1 MNAFNFN
8 TIGEVSHV
16 IQLAVAPAFLLTAI
30 AAMMT
35 VMTNR
40 LGRLIDR
47 ARLLESRLEHGPNE
61 NIALLHADLGTLS
74 HRAKLI
80 NIAITL
86 CTSTAIMICS
96 VIAILFLGNFFQFNM
111 SIPIALLFILAMLL
125 LVIGLIIFL
134 REIFIATA
142 NLRIGPHDPE
152 LSRRSWHKH

>member
-1 MNAFNFN
+1 VNALNIN

-47 ARLLESRLEHGPNE
+47 ARQMEARLENAPDE
-61 NIALLHADLGTLS
+61 SIALLHADLQTLS
-74 HRAKLI
+74 RRAKLI

-86 CTSTAIMICS
+86 CTSTAIMICT

-125 LVIGLIIFL
+125 LVSGLVSFL
-134 REIFIATA
+134 REIYIATK
-142 NLRIGPHDPE
+142 NLRIGPHT
-152 LSRRSWHKH
+152 SRR

>member
-1 MNAFNFN
+1 MNVLNLN
-8 TIGEVSHV
+8 SIGEVSHV

-47 ARLLESRLEHGPNE
+47 ARQLESRLEHASDE
-61 NIALLHADLGTLS
+61 SIAELHADLGTMS
-74 HRAKLI
+74 YRAKLI
-80 NIAITL
+80 SVAITL

-111 SIPIALLFILAMLL
+111 SVPIALLFILAMLML
-125 LVIGLIIFL
+125 MIGLITFL
-134 REIFIATA
+134 R
-142 NLRIGPHDPE
+142 
-152 LSRRSWHKH
+152 

>member
-1 MNAFNFN
+1 VVMNALNIN

-40 LGRLIDR
+40 LARLIDR
-47 ARLLESRLEHGPNE
+47 ARLLEARLEHAPNE
-61 NIALLHADLGTLS
+61 SIALLHADLGTLS

-86 CTSTAIMICS
+86 CTSTAIMICT

-125 LVIGLIIFL
+125 LVTGLIIFL
-134 REIFIATA
+134 REIYIATK
-142 NLRIGPHDPE
+142 NLRIGPHNPDS
-152 LSRRSWHKH
+152 SRRSY